1 MRDESCRS
9 HQTAERRTAFDNV
22 LSRRLEVPL
31 SNYHLVATDALKMR
45 AGSTLIIARV
55 LLVSVLA
62 TSVTAKSR
70 NGRSLGNCSA
80 LKGIKLRR
88 CLATTRRNVVIELDM
103 NDIPEDCEGSKDIE
117 ACTSEYNLIQTIL
130 AQHNLES
137 VPKDCEG
144 EDSDTLEKCL
154 TEWDLTQIILG
165 LSDTKIPPECEG
177 LEKENKLKK
186 CLQEHTLSPTSY
198 PTPFPTTVP
207 TTKSPT
213 KSPTLQPIQIPIQP
227 SSEGILFTTSSLGA
241 KEAVLDIGTFLMS
254 LTTYSQ
260 TSRDLGVLSREHE
273 LAAARQHLREVYE
286 DAFHVPVVT
295 VDLQFVDG
303 GVTALSKSDSI
314 QHSTFFGNATF
325 VEEATHSLPT
335 LSQLESETLKAFS
348 GTSKDAFIKKYHF
361 LATGAPSYFGVKY
374 RYDVSV
380 RKLNKIE
387 VGNTAAATQD
397 IQGIQGINEETKEAS
412 TAPSGMFVGVMI
424 VFAFVVVVTLTG
436 LAVLVRKRQLDRVLS
451 AQNLHDDFI
460 LEEVNVICSN
470 VGSDVSL
477 SPVQLLEGDDFQSHS
492 SESISHL
499 SIDLSGGIDDDEKS
513 GGGGS
518 TWSYDSKRDTPHIDV
533 ELEIGSHCKELLSE
547 RHR

>member
-1 MRDESCRS
+1 M
-9 HQTAERRTAFDNV
+9 
-22 LSRRLEVPL
+22 
-31 SNYHLVATDALKMR
+31 
-45 AGSTLIIARV
+45 
-55 LLVSVLA
+55 
-62 TSVTAKSR
+62 
-70 NGRSLGNCSA
+70 
-80 LKGIKLRR
+80 
-88 CLATTRRNVVIELDM
+88 LATTRRNEVIEL
-103 NDIPEDCEGSKDIE
+103 NKNGIPEDCEGSKDIE
-117 ACTSEYNLIQTIL
+117 ACTAEYNLMQTIL

-137 VPKDCEG
+137 MPKDCEG

-154 TEWDLTQIILG
+154 TEWDLSQILLG
-165 LSDTKIPPECEG
+165 LSDTKVPPECEG

-198 PTPFPTTVP
+198 PTPFPTTVT

-213 KSPTLQPIQIPIQP
+213 KSPTLQPIQSPIQP
-227 SSEGILFTTSSLGA
+227 SSDGISFTTSSLGA
-241 KEAVLDIGTFLMS
+241 KEAVLDIETFLMS

-260 TSRDLGVLSREHE
+260 TNREIIITTEVGVLSREHE

-348 GTSKDAFIKKYHF
+348 GASKDAFIKKYHF

-387 VGNTAAATQD
+387 VGNTAGATQD
-397 IQGIQGINEETKEAS
+397 IQGIQAINEETKEAS
-412 TAPSGMFVGVMI
+412 TAPSGMFVGVII
-424 VFAFVVVVTLTG
+424 VFAFVVFLTLTG

-451 AQNLHDDFI
+451 AQNLQMTLFWKRSMSSVQM
-460 LEEVNVICSN
+460 LEVMC
-470 VGSDVSL
+470 L
-477 SPVQLLEGDDFQSHS
+477 C
-492 SESISHL
+492 HL
-499 SIDLSGGIDDDEKS
+499 
-513 GGGGS
+513 
-518 TWSYDSKRDTPHIDV
+518 YN
-533 ELEIGSHCKELLSE
+533 C
-547 RHR
+547 